1 MPPPPWRVWIE
12 NLALNPGLVKDS
24 PTRRVP
30 LNCCPKLLTLI
41 PADPSSCQKIR
52 DTLGWLAVHAAVA
65 TGPGGN
71 HPPLI
76 YGAEKVLARS
86 SSTFVQKSISY
97 LSANRRR
104 LLPFIVIGGT
114 AFLINWGLF
123 KLFRTGGMTSRVQVN
138 LALAVSMEISILY
151 NFALQYRWTWK
162 DTVRLRGWRYL
173 AQAAT
178 FHGAVGVGAVLRLI
192 LFPIGQL
199 IDLQDDLNFVIGV
212 AAAALIDFV
221 LYDKMVFKKAAH

>member
-1 MPPPPWRVWIE
+1 M
-12 NLALNPGLVKDS
+12 
-24 PTRRVP
+24 
-30 LNCCPKLLTLI
+30 
-41 PADPSSCQKIR
+41 
-52 DTLGWLAVHAAVA
+52 AVHAAVA

-71 HPPLI
+71 HPPPSL

-104 LLPFIVIGGT
+104 ILPFIVIGGT

-123 KLFRTGGMTSRVQVN
+123 KLFRTAGMTSRVQVN

-151 NFALQYRWTWK
+151 NFVLQYRWTWK

-173 AQAAT
+173 ARAAT

-192 LFPIGQL
+192 IFPLGQS

-212 AAAALIDFV
+212 AVATLIDFV
-221 LYDKMVFKKAAH
+221 LYDKVVFKKAAH